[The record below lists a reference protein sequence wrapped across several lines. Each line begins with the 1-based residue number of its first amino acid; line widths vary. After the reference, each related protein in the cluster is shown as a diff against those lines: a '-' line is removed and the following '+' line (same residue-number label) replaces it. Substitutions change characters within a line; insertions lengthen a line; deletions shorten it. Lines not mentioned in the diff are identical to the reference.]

1 MSTSADAEGHG
12 SSPSGWSPRRTQ
24 QEKSLPRALGLTA
37 LSGIVPG
44 LGLLFTPTWRL
55 GALALTGVVLL
66 VGGLMWRFVD
76 GGLLNTAVDVAS
88 SSSQLLLLAA
98 GIVLAALLWIA
109 LIALTARVTRP
120 GGLDTRG
127 SVALTGVALLMSAL
141 VLAPTVQA
149 VNTVAAHRQAVST
162 VFAGGSGTEP
172 TSRPAIHEDDPWAGF
187 DRVNLLLLG
196 SDAAESREGVRP
208 DALMVMS
215 MDPRTGNSVLVG
227 VPRNL
232 MKAPI
237 PPGNPLHQIWPSG
250 YDCGNACII
259 NALWSEASAHSELFG
274 DEPNPG
280 SATTRDAIE
289 GVVGLDIHHVVT
301 VDLQG
306 FQQLVDAMG
315 GVDITV
321 GERIPIGGK
330 VSNGQIVPGSIRG
343 WIEEG
348 PQHMDGHTALWYSRS
363 RATTSDYDRMDRQR
377 CMVGALISQ
386 SQPLDMLRRYPAIA
400 GALEENVW
408 TDIPQED
415 LPAWADLFLKV
426 KDGRMKS
433 LPLTNERIDT
443 VDPDFEA
450 IHAMVERS
458 INPPKPTATP
468 TPQPSPSTTEE
479 TEETEEPSP
488 SEAEELAATC

>member
-1 MSTSADAEGHG
+1 M
-12 SSPSGWSPRRTQ
+12 
-24 QEKSLPRALGLTA
+24 GLTA
-37 LSGIVPG
+37 LSGLAPG
-44 LGLLFTPTWRL
+44 LGLLFTPSWRL
-55 GALALTGVVLL
+55 GVLSLGAALA
-66 VGGLMWRFVD
+66 
-76 GGLLNTAVDVAS
+76 
-88 SSSQLLLLAA
+88 LLAA
-98 GIVLAALLWIA
+98 GAWRVLHGGLLDTAVDFAASTGRLWAVAAAIVVLAALWIA
-109 LIALTARVTRP
+109 LIALTARVARP
-120 GGLDTRG
+120 RGLNG
-127 SVALTGVALLMSAL
+127 VQALALTLVALLMSGL
-141 VLAPTVQA
+141 VLAPSVQA
-149 VNTVAAHRQAVST
+149 LNLVAAHRKAVST
-162 VFAGGSGTEP
+162 VFSDAASDGSDGTG
-172 TSRPAIHEDDPWAGF
+172 RPDPSSDDPWAQV

-215 MDPRTGNSVLVG
+215 VDPKTGDAVLVG

-237 PPGNPLHQIWPSG
+237 PAGNPLHQLWPHG
-250 YDCGNACII
+250 YDCGNECII
-259 NALWSEASAHSELFG
+259 NALWSEASQHQELFG

-280 SATTRDAIE
+280 SATTRDAVSA
-289 GVVGLDIHHVVT
+289 VVGLDIHHVVT

-306 FQQLVDAMG
+306 FEQLVDAMG

-321 GERIPIGGK
+321 ADRIPIGGK
-330 VSNGQIVPGSIRG
+330 VENGQIVPGSIRG

-377 CMVGALISQ
+377 CMVGALVDQ
-386 SQPLDMLRRYPAIA
+386 SHPLEMLRRYPAIA

-408 TDIPQED
+408 SDIPRED
-415 LPAWADLFLKV
+415 LPAWAELFLRI

-450 IHAMVERS
+450 IHRMVDRA
-458 INPPKPTATP
+458 INPPEPVSTPKPSATQEAEP
-468 TPQPSPSTTEE
+468 KSS
-479 TEETEEPSP
+479 PSP
-488 SEAEELAATC
+488 SEPESSPSASDAEDLMATC